1 MKKIALF
8 FCLFSL
14 FGCVEENEPYSYYKF
29 IRFKNTS
36 DKVLD
41 ITFEDTTINHIYFT
55 ERLNPNQS
63 TDYYQHYSLERDY
76 FNGFGTLGDKITVKF
91 TNGNLGYICGDYPDS
106 SGLCFTTKG
115 SPLRNP
121 NESDFIL
128 DKQERDNVKYYTY
141 EITQED
147 YENAHVLP

>member
-14 FGCVEENEPYSYYKF
+14 LGCVEENEPVAYYNF

-36 DKVLD
+36 DKILD

-55 ERLNPNQS
+55 ERLNSNES
-63 TDYYQHYSLERDY
+63 TNYYQHYSLESDY
-76 FNGFGTLGDKITVKF
+76 FNGFGALGDKIIVKF
-91 TNGNLGYICGDYPDS
+91 INENLGYICGDYS
-106 SGLCFTTKG
+106 NNSGLCFTTKG
-115 SPLRNP
+115 SPIRNP

-128 DKQERDNVKYYTY
+128 DNQEYTSSYYTY